1 MAIAVP
7 HATLPAAGSS
17 TQLGN
22 PRRIL
27 HFCGKGAEH
36 GSGDQVP
43 FQAGRCQDT
52 SSSTSLPLERHLQSI
67 AGWRTCAARVVH
79 TRSSEA
85 DKQSANSSN
94 ILSKYDI
101 LSCQPTN
108 EKALQLACLDFSN
121 PGPNQLSIITLPLH
135 ERPYHF
141 RLNRKQINQAQ
152 RNGVVVSLPRS
163 PTTSLL
169 LSLRVHQ
176 DVSSR

>member
-1 MAIAVP
+1 M
-7 HATLPAAGSS
+7 
-17 TQLGN
+17 
-22 PRRIL
+22 
-27 HFCGKGAEH
+27 
-36 GSGDQVP
+36 
-43 FQAGRCQDT
+43 
-52 SSSTSLPLERHLQSI
+52 
-67 AGWRTCAARVVH
+67 
-79 TRSSEA
+79 RSSEA

-152 RNGVVVSLPRS
+152 RNGVVVSSPSS
-163 PTTSLL
+163 PTPSAYI
-169 LSLRVHQ
+169 LSLWAKTYPVYGGARWLI
-176 DVSSR
+176 